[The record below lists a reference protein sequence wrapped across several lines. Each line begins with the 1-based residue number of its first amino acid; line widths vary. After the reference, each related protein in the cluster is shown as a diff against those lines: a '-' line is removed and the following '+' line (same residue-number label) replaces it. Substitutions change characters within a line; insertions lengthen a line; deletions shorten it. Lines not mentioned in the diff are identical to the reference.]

1 MLTLSRKKSF
11 EVLPCGT
18 HLVQFSQVWEVLDDG
33 GYENAENLGSDM
45 KETQAPSLIPD
56 RGKAEQD
63 TGKPSR
69 EV

>member
-1 MLTLSRKKSF
+1 ML
-11 EVLPCGT
+11 G
-18 HLVQFSQVWEVLDDG
+18 DG

-45 KETQAPSLIPD
+45 KETQAPSLIHD

>member
-1 MLTLSRKKSF
+1 MLTVGRKKPF

-18 HLVQFSQVWEVLDDG
+18 HLCQFSQVWEVLDDG
-33 GYENAENLGSDM
+33 GYENAENLGSDI
-45 KETQAPSLIPD
+45 KETHTPSLISD

-69 EV
+69 GV